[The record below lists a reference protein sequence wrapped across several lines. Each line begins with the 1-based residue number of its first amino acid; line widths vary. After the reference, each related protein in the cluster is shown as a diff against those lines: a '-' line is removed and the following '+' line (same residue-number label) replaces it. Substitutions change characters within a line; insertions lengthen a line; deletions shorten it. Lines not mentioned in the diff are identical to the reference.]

1 MTARFNEH
9 EIRTIKQLRMRGY
22 SNKVIARALDRT
34 PDSVRTISHVL
45 ALPKVNMSQAVYDL
59 HAVEGLTFQAIACI
73 LDLPSPDTARN
84 AYNRV
89 RRQYA

>member
-1 MTARFNEH
+1 MKHFNEH
-9 EIRTIKQLRMRGY
+9 EVRTVKQLRMRGY
-22 SNKVIARALDRT
+22 STKVIARALDRS
-34 PDSVRTISHVL
+34 PDSIRTISHVL

-59 HAVEGLTFQAIACI
+59 HEGEGLTFEAIACI
-73 LDLPSPDTARN
+73 LDLPSPKTART